1 MTLQS
6 GHMHPCVLSNASRI
20 ALIPSLCGMLVYND
34 LTSMVAIMVLGG
46 CGVWILKMV
55 CKKLF
60 VSLM

>member
-6 GHMHPCVLSNASRI
+6 GHMHPCVVSNASRI

-34 LTSMVAIMVLGG
+34 LTSIVAMIVLGG
-46 CGVWILKMV
+46 GGVWMV
-55 CKKLF
+55 KIFCEKLF

>member
-1 MTLQS
+1 MR
-6 GHMHPCVLSNASRI
+6 PCVVSNASRI

-46 CGVWILKMV
+46 SGVWMVKMV
-55 CKKLF
+55 CKELF

>member
-6 GHMHPCVLSNASRI
+6 GHMHPCFVSNASRI

-34 LTSMVAIMVLGG
+34 LTSIVVMMVLGG
-46 CGVWILKMV
+46 SGVWMV
-55 CKKLF
+55 KIFCEKLF